1 MNKMELKI
9 ERQGEASLVY
19 IAGQCCFSD
28 YGEFQRIIEM
38 VEEKASSTLILLLP
52 DLYYIDSSG
61 LGMLLVLRDKC
72 QGTGINLVLRH
83 PTGQVRKMLEV
94 AQLNEIFTIE
104 Y

>member
-1 MNKMELKI
+1 MNKMELRI
-9 ERQGEASLVY
+9 ERQGDTSVID

-28 YGEFQRIIEM
+28 YGDFQRIVEMIEG
-38 VEEKASSTLILLLP
+38 KSAPTLILLLQ

-72 QGTGINLVLRH
+72 HDKGIHLVLRH